1 MLIDRIIGAFTFRRT
16 VYAEVEEDTTFTT
29 TAWLLVI
36 VIGFL
41 NQLGSHA
48 STNLLN
54 WLGSAIVGT
63 IWVIIAFAV
72 AAWVMSL
79 LGRQLFNADVDF
91 EEMVRT
97 LGLAYVWN
105 VVGVIGVLSAFSSFL
120 ACLLAPALI
129 IGWIMLIISWFV
141 AAKEALDLDTGQT
154 IITVI
159 LGWIAFGIIMAIG
172 SMILNLIGW
181 TAAGLGSLIGL

>member
-1 MLIDRIIGAFTFRRT
+1 MLADRIIGALTFRRS
-16 VYAEVEEDTTFTT
+16 VYAEVEEDTSFTT

-48 STNLLN
+48 STNLLE
-54 WLGSAIVGT
+54 WLGSAIVGM
-63 IWVIIAFAV
+63 ISVIIGFAV
-72 AAWVMSL
+72 AAFVMAW
-79 LGRQLFNADVDF
+79 LGRQLFRAEVNFD
-91 EEMVRT
+91 EMVRT

-105 VVGVIGVLSAFSSFL
+105 VVGVIGAVSAFSGLLS
-120 ACLLAPALI
+120 CVLAPALVV
-129 IGWIMLIISWFV
+129 GWIMLIISWFV

-159 LGWIAFGIIMAIG
+159 MGWVAFGIIMAIG

>member
-1 MLIDRIIGAFTFRRT
+1 MLADRIMGAFTFRRT
-16 VYAEVEEDTTFTT
+16 VYAEVEEDSSFTN
-29 TAWLLVI
+29 TAWLLVV

-48 STNLLN
+48 STNLLH

-63 IWVIIAFAV
+63 IWSVIAFAV
-72 AAWVMSL
+72 AAWVMSW
-79 LGRQLFNADVDF
+79 LGRQLFKADVNF

-105 VVGVIGVLSAFSSFL
+105 VVGVVGVLSAFSGLL
-120 ACLLAPALI
+120 ACVLAPALV

-154 IITVI
+154 IITVV
-159 LGWIAFGIIMAIG
+159 LGWVTFGIIMAVG
-172 SMILNLIGW
+172 SMILGLIGW

>member
-1 MLIDRIIGAFTFRRT
+1 MLVDRIMGAFTFRRT
-16 VYAEVEEDTTFTT
+16 VYAEVEEDSSFTN
-29 TAWLLVI
+29 TAWLLVV

-48 STNLLN
+48 STNLLH

-63 IWVIIAFAV
+63 IWSVIAFAV
-72 AAWVMSL
+72 AAWVMSW
-79 LGRQLFNADVDF
+79 LGRQLFKADVNF

-105 VVGVIGVLSAFSSFL
+105 VVGVVGALSAFSGLL
-120 ACLLAPALI
+120 ACVLTPALV

-154 IITVI
+154 IITVV
-159 LGWIAFGIIMAIG
+159 LGWVTFGIIMAVG
-172 SMILNLIGW
+172 SMILGLIGW